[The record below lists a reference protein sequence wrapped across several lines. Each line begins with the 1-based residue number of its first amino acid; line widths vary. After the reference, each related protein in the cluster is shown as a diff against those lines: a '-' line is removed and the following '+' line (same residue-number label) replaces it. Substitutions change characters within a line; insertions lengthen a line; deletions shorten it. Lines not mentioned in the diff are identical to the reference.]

1 LHFAFLLPEQ
11 YTGIT
16 DIDILF
22 PLFLRKYIFFES
34 SSMESEVK
42 AVVKL
47 VVTEH
52 RSDYI
57 FGRKYTKLRSCTAAG
72 KASLRISEYV
82 REEAVS
88 RHRGRLRAWKM
99 EAKGRW
105 RSNEKGR
112 ENGLAPVEIMKK
124 VGACGFVCLSESLIY
139 HYISLESDII
149 IVVLTDYSSAAESAV

>member
-1 LHFAFLLPEQ
+1 
-11 YTGIT
+11 
-16 DIDILF
+16 
-22 PLFLRKYIFFES
+22 
-34 SSMESEVK
+34 MESEVK

-82 REEAVS
+82 RDEAVS

-99 EAKGRW
+99 EAKGR
-105 RSNEKGR
+105 
-112 ENGLAPVEIMKK
+112 
-124 VGACGFVCLSESLIY
+124 
-139 HYISLESDII
+139 
-149 IVVLTDYSSAAESAV
+149 

>member
-99 EAKGRW
+99 EAKGR
-105 RSNEKGR
+105 
-112 ENGLAPVEIMKK
+112 
-124 VGACGFVCLSESLIY
+124 
-139 HYISLESDII
+139 
-149 IVVLTDYSSAAESAV
+149 